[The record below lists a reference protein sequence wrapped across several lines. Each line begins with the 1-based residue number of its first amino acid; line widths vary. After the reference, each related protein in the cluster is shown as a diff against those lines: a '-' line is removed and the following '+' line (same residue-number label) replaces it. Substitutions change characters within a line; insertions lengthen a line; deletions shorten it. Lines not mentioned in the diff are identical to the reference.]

1 MSLPLTQQQAESS
14 DFVKMFPQFDCL
26 SDALYRRQCIDKRT
40 GELHSIIRLAKMRY
54 CVVPPQWARQMEK
67 SGYPIAVR

>member
-14 DFVKMFPQFDCL
+14 DFLKIFPQFNCL

-40 GELHSIIRLAKMRY
+40 GELHSIIRLEKMRY
-54 CVVPPQWARQMEK
+54 CVVPSHWAKQLEK
-67 SGYPIAVR
+67 AGYSIAVR